1 MKQKNERYP
10 ESERIRAWYRINK
23 RDLPWRNTSDPY
35 RIWISEVILQQTRV
49 AQGLDYYYRF
59 IERFPDVRS
68 LADASQEEVLK
79 YWQGLGYYSRARNL
93 HEAAQDIRQRYDGVF
108 PSSYEAIRTLKGIGE
123 YTAAAIAS
131 FTWNLPY
138 PAIDGNVI
146 RVLGRLFA
154 VQTPADSGKGIRE
167 YRRLAT
173 LVMPPRHAGEHNQ
186 ALMEFGA
193 LHCIPRNPDCTS
205 CPMVEQCAGYASG
218 DPHRFPVKQHKT
230 KTRDRFFHYFFIKHN
245 TNTYLHQR
253 NGSDIWKGL
262 FELPMIET
270 EMPADLNVLQ
280 ETSAFGKLFQKSG
293 RLEFTLVADEI
304 RHVLSH
310 QTLHV
315 TCYMVEV
322 QQENAALKKM
332 VRTSREAIDAY
343 PFPKLIVNL
352 LSKIEEK

>member
-1 MKQKNERYP
+1 MKQKNELYN
-10 ESERIRAWYRINK
+10 ESERLRAWYRENK
-23 RDLPWRNTSDPY
+23 RDLPWRNTTDPY

-68 LADASQEEVLK
+68 LAEAPQEEVLK

-93 HEAAQDIRQRYDGVF
+93 HKAAQDIRQRFGGVF
-108 PSSYEAIRTLKGIGE
+108 PSLYEEIRSLKGIGE

-131 FTWNLPY
+131 FAWNLPY

-154 VQTPADSGKGIRE
+154 VETPADSGKGKTE
-167 YRRLAT
+167 YRQLAT

-193 LHCIPRNPDCTS
+193 LHCVPRNPDCAS
-205 CPMVEQCAGYASG
+205 CPMIGQCAGHVSG
-218 DPHRFPVKQHKT
+218 DPHRFPIKQHKT
-230 KTRDRFFHYFFIKHN
+230 KTRDRFFHYFFIMHD
-245 TNTYLHQR
+245 TDTYLHQR
-253 NGSDIWKGL
+253 TGNDIWKGL

-270 EMPADLNVLQ
+270 EAPADLTALQ
-280 ETSAFGKLFQKSG
+280 QTAAFSKLFNETGKL
-293 RLEFTLVADEI
+293 LFTLVTEET
-304 RHVLSH
+304 RHILSH

-315 TCYMVEV
+315 ACYIVKIEK
-322 QQENAALKKM
+322 ENTELKKLI
-332 VRTSREAIDAY
+332 RTPRESIDIY

-352 LSKIEEK
+352 LSKIEQK